1 MDYGAAASHAA
12 AAGPPPA
19 ADPHHPH
26 YPHPYAGYPYP
37 YAAYNPAAPASEPAT
52 AASSSYYYPTAVSA
66 AASAGQY
73 DPYAAYQYYADP
85 AAAGPGSGGAGG
97 LPGYYFGAGEAFQ
110 APASS
115 ASQGAPAATAAA
127 GKEAG
132 KHFGFDP
139 QRYAQKAAK
148 AKVEASLI
156 LQSDLSYLNFAYAPQ
171 TATTV
176 VPIIDVFSG
185 GPNKFK
191 WFWSLSAIVS
201 AESKS
206 CDLFKVMYGTTIDP
220 RSTLDLKIAAAARSS
235 NGVAPAIAAPGMHP
249 AQWNAHFGH
258 PVPKIVSRKH
268 IKKKPKV
275 VQPLTCE
282 VCKIQCDTP
291 EVLRIHKTGK
301 KHKKNLERLQDSIT
315 PKPVKPP
322 STPNTVALAANMAPD
337 PVTTSVT
344 TSVMPAAQTK
354 KKKSAAATPEEL
366 EVKRRR
372 VLDAGAAQGE
382 VKICTVCN
390 VVVNSQKVYEFHI
403 IGQKHKAMVQKQQ
416 AQPPIA

>member
-19 ADPHHPH
+19 ANPHHPH

-37 YAAYNPAAPASEPAT
+37 YAAYNPAAPASEPRHRRLILLLL
-52 AASSSYYYPTAVSA
+52 PHR
-66 AASAGQY
+66 
-73 DPYAAYQYYADP
+73 
-85 AAAGPGSGGAGG
+85 GSGGAGG

-139 QRYAQKAAK
+139 QRYAQ
-148 AKVEASLI
+148 
-156 LQSDLSYLNFAYAPQ
+156 
-171 TATTV
+171 
-176 VPIIDVFSG
+176 
-185 GPNKFK
+185 

-344 TSVMPAAQTK
+344 TSVIPAAQTK